1 MTTDIDNYFSISD
14 ILATQERIPCKI
26 ELPIH
31 RLGYLDTSSES
42 EDLLPGTK
50 MEMPYWMAKALCS
63 RKRHIVSVEQP
74 KQYRESYREIL
85 NADATAYQARLRKI
99 MDLSQNCYNEDT
111 SKLTEKLDEV
121 ERYLFKSGQKGL
133 NDFQRWETRQ
143 IEKLTTSDMVR
154 NHRKRKRA
162 TDDA

>member
-1 MTTDIDNYFSISD
+1 
-14 ILATQERIPCKI
+14 
-26 ELPIH
+26 
-31 RLGYLDTSSES
+31 
-42 EDLLPGTK
+42 
-50 MEMPYWMAKALCS
+50 
-63 RKRHIVSVEQP
+63 
-74 KQYRESYREIL
+74 
-85 NADATAYQARLRKI
+85 

-162 TDDA
+162 AEDA